1 MEIKNGVLSLVAVTG
16 MLTGLVN
23 SSHAQEAKEIQTKP
37 EQSQSESASG
47 ENDFRANIYH
57 EGEFSIDGS
66 AVGVLHSYDFNS
78 AGLNRENYRFGGDL
92 GGSLFAT
99 KCLGISGDAY
109 ALGGTSRTFVD
120 TVTGNLVF
128 RIPIGDTG
136 LAPYVF
142 GGAGYQFQHIDQIVG
157 GGGVGL
163 EFRIVR
169 HFGIFADARYLAAAK
184 ASDYGFARAGI
195 RISF

>member
-1 MEIKNGVLSLVAVTG
+1 MEIKKGILSLVVVTG
-16 MLTGLVN
+16 IVGGVACST
-23 SSHAQEAKEIQTKP
+23 HAQEAKVIQPKS
-37 EQSQSESASG
+37 EQSESDEDNSQG
-47 ENDFRANIYH
+47 DLYH
-57 EGEFSIDGS
+57 ACEFSIDGS

-78 AGLNRENYRFGGDL
+78 NGLNRQNYRFGGDA
-92 GGSLFAT
+92 GASLFGT
-99 KCLGISGDAY
+99 KYLGISGDAF
-109 ALGGTSRTFVD
+109 ALGGSTRTFVD

-128 RIPIGDTG
+128 RIPIGETG

-169 HFGIFADARYLAAAK
+169 HFSIFVDARYLAAVK
-184 ASDYGFARAGI
+184 QSDYGYARGGV

>member
-1 MEIKNGVLSLVAVTG
+1 MLSLVAVTG
-16 MLTGLVN
+16 ILTGMAY
-23 SSHAQEAKEIQTKP
+23 STHAQEAKEIHQ
-37 EQSQSESASG
+37 QSEQPSSSSD
-47 ENDFRANIYH
+47 EDNSRTDIYH
-57 EGEFSIDGS
+57 AGEISVDAS

-78 AGLNRENYRFGGDL
+78 AGLDRQNYRFGGDV

-99 KCLGISGDAY
+99 KCLGISGDAF
-109 ALGGTSRTFVD
+109 ALSGSSRTFVD

-169 HFGIFADARYLAAAK
+169 HFSIFADARYLAAVK
-184 ASDYGFARAGI
+184 QSDYGYARAGI